1 MCAGSHGGV
10 VKSREPL
17 PMVRAV
23 RSRQSRFIAAVIAAV
38 VVVCGLV
45 AFVSQ
50 RWLSNAAFG
59 NLESEQAAQYAQR
72 VKIALDYEVKLLA
85 NYGSTNS
92 IWSGS
97 YDAVA
102 QSNKAD
108 FLSDFSPS
116 VTKTLNGVD
125 GVIGVGPDG
134 SYRVGGLTT
143 GGGATFEPLPAALTS
158 TSTLSTLIDPSAEPG
173 VSKCGL
179 LTPDATPYAFCSFR
193 SYNDDAAGKP
203 VGNLIF
209 LLALNKAKLAQLSQI
224 IGMPL
229 TLVTKQHS
237 GKVSTLKST
246 LGNITVT
253 TATVSSDKMVLDAA
267 VPTTS
272 GSDVLLEFTRPRPIH
287 AVATS
292 WSEKSLAVI
301 GGILLLIIGVVAV
314 GIRRAV
320 RAKVQP
326 LRETAEQI
334 ISSGD
339 RSLRINSADTSEIGA
354 LAQAIDTMLD
364 SLAEREREIAEAQR
378 EREEQLQAAAEHDR
392 EREAELRARAEESI
406 TAATSAIMDE
416 LNRIRTNT
424 AEVHSAANTIEQ
436 RVEASTKLTHA
447 VLSQSQSASAA
458 VEELSSSLQNIAGV
472 AEMIAGVAKQTNLLA
487 LNATIE
493 AARAGE
499 AGKGFSVVA
508 NEVKEL
514 AIATSAATAEITST
528 IEKLRMDAVV
538 MSGAITEVQ
547 SGVAEIDNATR
558 DVNGVTMGQRETAQ
572 VLNSSVD
579 QAIDRLRAIDTFA

>member
-1 MCAGSHGGV
+1 
-10 VKSREPL
+10 
-17 PMVRAV
+17 MVRIV

-59 NLESEQAAQYAQR
+59 GLESDQAAQYAQR
-72 VKIALDYEVKLLA
+72 VSIALDYEVKLLQGF
-85 NYGSTNS
+85 GSTNS
-92 IWSGS
+92 VWSES

-102 QSNKAD
+102 TANKAD
-108 FLSDFSPS
+108 FLSDFAPD
-116 VTKTLNGVD
+116 VTKTMNGVD
-125 GVIGVGPDG
+125 AVIGVGPDG

-143 GGGATFEPLPAALTS
+143 AGGSTFGALPTQLMS
-158 TSTLSTLIDPSAEPG
+158 TTTLRTLIDPTAKVGTSTCGVLSPG
-173 VSKCGL
+173 S
-179 LTPDATPYAFCSFR
+179 TPYIFCSYR
-193 SYNDDAAGKP
+193 AYNDNAAGKP

-209 LLALNKAKLAQLSQI
+209 MVALDANKLAQLSKVV
-224 IGMPL
+224 GMPL
-229 TLVTKQHS
+229 RL
-237 GKVSTLKST
+237 
-246 LGNITVT
+246 VT
-253 TATVSSDKMVLDAA
+253 TAHSGNASTLANTLGKIGVTTANVSSKKTVLDAS
-267 VPTTS
+267 VPTVD
-272 GSDVLLEFTRPRPIH
+272 GSQVLLEFTRPRPIH

-301 GGILLLIIGVVAV
+301 GGILLLIIGVVAI

-334 ISSGD
+334 IASGD
-339 RSLRINSADTSEIGA
+339 RTLRINSTDTSEIGA

-378 EREEQLQAAAEHDR
+378 EREEQLQAAAERDR
-392 EREAELRARAEESI
+392 EREAELRAQAEESI
-406 TAATSAIMDE
+406 STATSAIMDE

-458 VEELSSSLQNIAGV
+458 VDELSSSLQNIAGV
-472 AEMIAGVAKQTNLLA
+472 AEMIDGVAKQTNLLA

-514 AIATSAATAEITST
+514 AIATSAATADITST

-538 MSGAITEVQ
+538 MSEAITEVQ
-547 SGVAEIDNATR
+547 TGVAEIDNATR

-579 QAIDRLRAIDTFA
+579 QAIDRLRAIDSLA